1 MKTITPGQ
9 GLKEG
14 QVSLSAYWNGTP
26 LFSRNMSTEQYNGLC
41 QSLKKDFIDSE
52 DVDDMI
58 EHLNQVEQKYFDEC
72 KNSDKIGYVVDMREA
87 TSHLL
92 LINDLVNNKKVIPND
107 DMFGLLV
114 MSMPKKSSAT
124 TGNSNQTPKKKKR
137 K

>member
-14 QVSLSAYWNGTP
+14 QVGLSAYWNGTP
-26 LFSRNMSTEQYNGLC
+26 LFSNNMSIEQYNELVLA
-41 QSLKKDFIDSE
+41 LKKDFIDPE

-58 EHLNQVEQKYFDEC
+58 EYLNQVEQGYFDQC
-72 KNSDKIGYVVDMREA
+72 QNADKVGYVVDLKESA
-87 TSHLL
+87 SHLL

-114 MSMPKKSSAT
+114 LTMPKKSSAR